1 MGRVHTPKESE
12 VAIAAPSR
20 PICRGKTKSQSSRM
34 LRPAAVQ
41 LTAMAKRGDPSSR
54 TMNMAVVPN
63 ILRGMNK
70 AIHLR

>member
-1 MGRVHTPKESE
+1 MRSAPIACESV
-12 VAIAAPSR
+12 VAKAAPSM
-20 PICRGKTKSQSSRM
+20 PQPKGKTKSQSSRM
-34 LRPAAVQ
+34 FRPAAVQ

-63 ILRGMNK
+63 ILSGMNR